1 MPKRKT
7 RQEASLAAETSCV
20 RTQLAILRGDLLKS
34 MQELHVDRIPLGDRV
49 IVCKELCSA
58 RRITQ
63 KLLLG
68 VVQHTLEGHNGAR
81 VPDAITLFVALKTQ
95 LLEVV
100 DKKSHSCDVLL
111 AHSHE
116 AQRQPRDGRNP
127 IVGDADLLSEE
138 MIANANEIWQL
149 KTQSSHI
156 AQKRKALKTLK
167 TETQPIALPE
177 CDTMPVSP
185 SSGETFTAASEE
197 ASPQQL
203 SASPA
208 VGESSPWTP
217 AAVFDEA
224 AFACTEVDDGAAP
237 LPIEAEM
244 ITTALPTPV
253 KPKSSVSKK
262 LAYVLVERIA
272 DHLFSL
278 CRSNRIPYWE
288 KVEGDVTSMV
298 NQFYIDPTAES

>member
-68 VVQHTLEGHNGAR
+68 VVQHTLESHKGAR
-81 VPDAITLFVALKTQ
+81 VTDAIMLFVTMKTQ

-138 MIANANEIWQL
+138 MIANANGIWQL

-156 AQKRKALKTLK
+156 AQKRKAMK
-167 TETQPIALPE
+167 TETPPIMLPE

-185 SSGETFTAASEE
+185 SSGETFAAASEE

-203 SASPA
+203 SDSP
-208 VGESSPWTP
+208 VDENSPS
-217 AAVFDEA
+217 AGMLDEA
-224 AFACTEVDDGAAP
+224 AFACTRAEVDDGAAP
-237 LPIEAEM
+237 PPMEPEM
-244 ITTALPTPV
+244 ITTASPAPV
-253 KPKSSVSKK
+253 KPKSSISKK
-262 LAYVLVERIA
+262 LAYVLLEKIA
-272 DHLFSL
+272 EFLFSL
-278 CRSNRIPYWE
+278 CRSKRMPYWE